1 MSDLE
6 SRDQFSEAKNRECVR
21 FKSKRGV
28 ISGFAGAGKSHVLA
42 ILLDEPPPSKRVST
56 AVTTRPVRAMSNA
69 RIEMSDE
76 QFSRI
81 TDELFTKRL
90 LKTAK
95 DGVVTLPPG
104 SVMGKLRGKL
114 RKTFI
119 RLPQPTDQ
127 VEKDL
132 IVKFHQLDGNV
143 KSLKDH
149 IVSELS
155 DCGGQPQFL
164 EMLPRFLENLE
175 FAILVT
181 DLSLNLDDY
190 PLNYYYSKDGAPVGE
205 GVKSPLSNE
214 QVLRLCLRMIASQSQ
229 GGRHVGFVFVGTHRD
244 LERRSTES
252 REEKNRRLMEMVKS
266 FGLEESAIYKC
277 LKRKELLFAINAKYP
292 KEIDYQ
298 TIAELKMRLL
308 NESTCRQ
315 VSIPVSYHAVE
326 LTLKRKV
333 QESGHIAFLESDI
346 LKEVAHFKFS
356 EETLKKALRYLHEMK
371 VIFYYEVEFPGKV
384 IGEPQVVLNKHTEVV
399 AYHIELSTNPQK
411 QLSLGRK
418 WLKFVQHGILNV
430 ECLKKFPDHYVE
442 GVFSPADMMKLFE
455 KLLIVSEV
463 SNGEY
468 LMPCVLPVDHQA
480 KCNPEPETQ
489 SVPPLVLHFPGGPA
503 RYGVYCGTICHV
515 MTESKWKILTDPDTE
530 EPLHVTRNSVH
541 FSVPHCRAKVTI
553 NDTFDSFFLV
563 TVHVPSDVPEYSKC
577 VSHMCMEIRDTL
589 VSAITDVTKQLN
601 YDPDTPEV
609 AFLCEEHK
617 TTPLHPATVS
627 RYVEELL
634 CTKCVNTRGGPL
646 TPQHMVW
653 LKGIQ
658 CLVVHYS
665 LYYSELNYGRLIVPQ
680 FKLQSGQ
687 PTCKAL

>member
-1 MSDLE
+1 ME
-6 SRDQFSEAKNRECVR
+6 SRDRFSKAKNQECVR

-28 ISGFAGAGKSHVLA
+28 ISGFAGTGKSHVLA

-56 AVTTRPVRAMSNA
+56 AVTTTPVRAMSNA
-69 RIEMSDE
+69 RMEMSDK

-95 DGVVTLPPG
+95 DSVVIT

-119 RLPQPTDQ
+119 RPSQPTDQ

-143 KSLKDH
+143 ESLEGH
-149 IVSELS
+149 IVCELS

-181 DLSLNLDDY
+181 NLSLDLNDY
-190 PLNYYYSKDGAPVGE
+190 PLNYYYNKDGASVGE
-205 GVKSPLSNE
+205 GVKSALTNE

-229 GGRHVGFVFVGTHRD
+229 GGKHVSFVFVGTHRD

-266 FGLEESAIYKC
+266 FGLEDSVIYKC
-277 LKRKELLFAINAKYP
+277 PKRNELLFAINAKDP
-292 KEIDYQ
+292 EEVDYQ
-298 TIAELKMRLL
+298 TIAKLKMQLL
-308 NESTCRQ
+308 NGSTCRE
-315 VSIPVSYHAVE
+315 VRIPVSYHAVE

-346 LKEVAHFKFS
+346 LKEVAHFEFS

-399 AYHIELSTNPQK
+399 AYHTELFNNTQK
-411 QLSLGRK
+411 QLSLDRK
-418 WLKFVQHGILNV
+418 WLKFVQDGILNV

-468 LMPCVLPVDHQA
+468 LMPCVLQADHQA

-515 MTESKWKILTDPDTE
+515 MTESKWKILTVTDTDTE

-541 FSVPHCRAKVTI
+541 FSVPHCRGKVTI

-563 TVHVPSDVPEYSKC
+563 TVHVPCDVPEYSKC

-617 TTPLHPATVS
+617 TTPLHPATVNKFGN
-627 RYVEELL
+627 ELL
-634 CTKCVNTRGGPL
+634 CSKCGNTRGGPL
-646 TPQHMVW
+646 TSHHMVW
-653 LKGIQ
+653 LKGINVLSPVSMDNALLMQ
-658 CLVVHYS
+658 MLTSNLMASASHLPQAV
-665 LYYSELNYGRLIVPQ
+665 YYWTMLL
-680 FKLQSGQ
+680 
-687 PTCKAL
+687 

>member
-1 MSDLE
+1 ME
-6 SRDQFSEAKNRECVR
+6 SRDQFSKAKKQECVR

-28 ISGFAGAGKSHVLA
+28 ISGFAGTGKSHVLA
-42 ILLDEPPPSKRVST
+42 ILLDEPPPSQRVST
-56 AVTTRPVRAMSNA
+56 AVTTRPVRAISNA
-69 RIEMSDE
+69 RMEMSDK

-95 DGVVTLPPG
+95 EGVAIS
-104 SVMGKLRGKL
+104 SVMGKLKVKI

-119 RLPQPTDQ
+119 RPPQPTGE
-127 VEKDL
+127 VEKDM
-132 IVKFHQLDGNV
+132 IVKFHQVDENV
-143 KSLKDH
+143 ESLEDH
-149 IVSELS
+149 IVCELS

-181 DLSLNLDDY
+181 DLSLNLDNY
-190 PLNYYYSKDGAPVGE
+190 PLNYYYNKDGVSVGE
-205 GVKSPLSNE
+205 GIKSPLTNE

-229 GGRHVGFVFVGTHRD
+229 GGRHVSFVFVGTHRD

-252 REEKNRRLMEMVKS
+252 REEKNRRLTEIVKS
-266 FGLEESAIYKC
+266 FGLEDSVIHKC
-277 LKRKELLFAINAKYP
+277 PKRHELLFAINAKSP
-292 KEIDYQ
+292 EWVDYQ
-298 TIAELKMRLL
+298 TIKELKMRLL
-308 NESTCRQ
+308 NESTCRE

-326 LTLKRKV
+326 LILKRKV

-371 VIFYYEVEFPGKV
+371 VIFYYEREFPGKV

-399 AYHIELSTNPQK
+399 AYHIKLSTNPRK
-411 QLSLGRK
+411 QEFLDK
-418 WLKFVQHGILNV
+418 EWLKFVQHGILNV

-442 GVFSPADMMKLFE
+442 GVFSHADMMKLFE

-463 SNGEY
+463 STGEY
-468 LMPCVLPVDHQA
+468 LMPCVMQVDHQA
-480 KCNPEPETQ
+480 KFNPEPETQ

-515 MTESKWKILTDPDTE
+515 MTESKWKILTDHTE
-530 EPLHVTRNSVH
+530 KPLHVTRNSVH
-541 FSVPHCRAKVTI
+541 LSVPHCRGKVTI
-553 NDTFDSFFLV
+553 NDTFDSFFVV
-563 TVHVPSDVPEYSKC
+563 TVHVPDDVPEYSKC

-589 VSAITDVTKQLN
+589 ISAITDVTKQLN
-601 YDPDTPEV
+601 YGEDIPEV

-617 TTPLHPATVS
+617 TTSLHPATVNKFAN
-627 RYVEELL
+627 ELL
-634 CTKCVNTRGGPL
+634 CTKCANTRGGPL
-646 TPQHMVW
+646 TPQHKIW
-653 LKGIQ
+653 LKGISIAWYIQ
-658 CLVVHYS
+658 VCNHECHKRS
-665 LYYSELNYGRLIVPQ
+665 CAWGRQLD
-680 FKLQSGQ
+680 KE
-687 PTCKAL
+687 KAEMIFNFT